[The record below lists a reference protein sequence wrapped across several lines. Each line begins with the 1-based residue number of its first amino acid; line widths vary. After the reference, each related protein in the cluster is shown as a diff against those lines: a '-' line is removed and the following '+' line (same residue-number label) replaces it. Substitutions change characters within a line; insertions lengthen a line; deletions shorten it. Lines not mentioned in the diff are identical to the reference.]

1 MPGNGSSSFAAP
13 PSARILLIP
22 PQFHSMTAGAGAG
35 LVSSIVTCPLDVV
48 KTRLQAQAASVNHKD
63 YQTVE
68 MIIKDIWRSG
78 GFRGFYRGLGP
89 TLAGYLPTWG
99 IYFTVYDMV
108 KDKLGAWAAHNDL
121 PTKPSMVHIVAA
133 MTAGATGTCM
143 TSPLWVIK
151 TRLMA
156 QVGPSDQARYR
167 NTLEAIVDIYRYEG
181 VRAFYKGLL
190 PSLMGISHVAVQ
202 FPLYEKAKSWA
213 DNNTEGDHSSLT
225 PSTILICSAFS
236 KMVASIATYP
246 HEVLRTRLQ
255 IRKSSPKSSSSSSIF
270 SSNPS
275 KPSHPP
281 LPFSSMYFNPLS
293 STNGQSHPPLNAS
306 NSTASHAHPP
316 LDRQTRPL
324 WHSLIKFRK
333 EGGIIDTFISIKNQD
348 GWRGFYRGLSI
359 NLIRTVPSSAVTMLT
374 YELIMRRLSSHT
386 S

>member
-1 MPGNGSSSFAAP
+1 MLPFNFLSMKKQSPGPVSLSQSIALYH
-13 PSARILLIP
+13 SWKAR
-22 PQFHSMTAGAGAG
+22 
-35 LVSSIVTCPLDVV
+35 D
-48 KTRLQAQAASVNHKD
+48 
-63 YQTVE
+63 
-68 MIIKDIWRSG
+68 
-78 GFRGFYRGLGP
+78 
-89 TLAGYLPTWG
+89 
-99 IYFTVYDMV
+99 
-108 KDKLGAWAAHNDL
+108 
-121 PTKPSMVHIVAA
+121 
-133 MTAGATGTCM
+133 
-143 TSPLWVIK
+143 
-151 TRLMA
+151 
-156 QVGPSDQARYR
+156 
-167 NTLEAIVDIYRYEG
+167 
-181 VRAFYKGLL
+181 
-190 PSLMGISHVAVQ
+190 
-202 FPLYEKAKSWA
+202 A

-236 KMVASIATYP
+236 KMIASIATYP

-316 LDRQTRPL
+316 LDRQIRPL
-324 WHSLIKFRK
+324 WHSLFKLRK

-374 YELIMRRLSSHT
+374 WVQFFLTERGP
-386 S
+386 

>member
-1 MPGNGSSSFAAP
+1 MSGNGSSSFAAP
-13 PSARILLIP
+13 PSARTLFIP

-68 MIIKDIWRSG
+68 MIIKDIWTSG

-108 KDKLGAWAAHNDL
+108 KDRLGAWAAHSDL
-121 PTKPSMVHIVAA
+121 PTNPSMVHIVAA

-167 NTLEAIVDIYRYEG
+167 NTLEAIVDIYRNEG
-181 VRAFYKGLL
+181 FRAFYKGLL

-213 DNNTEGDHSSLT
+213 DHNTEGDHSTLT

-255 IRKSSPKSSSSSSIF
+255 IRKSSPKSNSS

-281 LPFSSMYFNPLS
+281 LSLSSMPPNYLPS
-293 STNGQSHPPLNAS
+293 ANGKPHPPLDAS
-306 NSTASHAHPP
+306 SSTASHAHTPS
-316 LDRQTRPL
+316 DHQTRPL
-324 WHSLIKFRK
+324 WRSLIKRRK
-333 EGGIIDTFISIKNQD
+333 EGGIIDTFLSIRNQD

-374 YELIMRRLSSHT
+374 YELIMRRLSSST

>member
-1 MPGNGSSSFAAP
+1 MSGNGSSSFAAP
-13 PSARILLIP
+13 PSARTLFIP

-68 MIIKDIWRSG
+68 MIIKDIWTSG

-108 KDKLGAWAAHNDL
+108 KDRLGAWAAHSDL
-121 PTKPSMVHIVAA
+121 PTNPSMVHIVAA

-167 NTLEAIVDIYRYEG
+167 NTLEAIVDIYRNEG
-181 VRAFYKGLL
+181 FRAFYKGLL

-213 DNNTEGDHSSLT
+213 EGDHSTLT

-255 IRKSSPKSSSSSSIF
+255 IRKSSPKSNSSSSIF

-281 LPFSSMYFNPLS
+281 LSLSSMPPNYLPS
-293 STNGQSHPPLNAS
+293 ANGKPHPPLDAS
-306 NSTASHAHPP
+306 SSTASHAHTPS
-316 LDRQTRPL
+316 DHQTRPL
-324 WHSLIKFRK
+324 WRSLIKRRK
-333 EGGIIDTFISIKNQD
+333 EGGIIDTFLSIRNQD

-374 YELIMRRLSSHT
+374 YELIMRRLSSST